1 MKNRP
6 LIVIQLFIISVLFIM
21 LATSC
26 KKNNDDTETV
36 TDVDG
41 NVYNTVTIGTQ
52 VWLKENLKTTK
63 YRNGEAIGT
72 TNPPT
77 LDYSSE
83 STPKYQWAIDG
94 NESNVSVY
102 GRLYTGYVVTDS
114 RGICPTGW
122 HVATRDE
129 WITLIDFVGGEMVA
143 GGILKEKGTSHW
155 NAPNTDAT
163 DKYGFT
169 AVPAGCRDY
178 DGEFTNKKTDAF
190 FWTSSQFESYTNN
203 LWQANM
209 MYNRVD
215 APWSQSGKNW
225 GMSVRCIKD

>member
-1 MKNRP
+1 MKKRP
-6 LIVIQLFIISVLFIM
+6 FIVIRLFIISVLFIS

-26 KKNNDDTETV
+26 KKDNDDTETV
-36 TDVDG
+36 TDIDG

-63 YRNGEAIGT
+63 YRNGDAIGT

-83 STPKYQWAIDG
+83 STPKYQWACDG

-102 GRLYTGYVVTDS
+102 GRLYTGYAVTDS
-114 RGICPTGW
+114 RGLCPTGW

-155 NAPNTDAT
+155 NAPNTDAI

-169 AVPAGCRDY
+169 AVPAGWRDY
-178 DGEFTNKKTDAF
+178 DGEFGDKGKYALW
-190 FWTSSQFESYTNN
+190 WTSSQFESYPNN
-203 LWQANM
+203 LWYVQMKDNSAG
-209 MYNRVD
+209 
-215 APWSQSGKNW
+215 APWSQATKNW
-225 GMSVRCIKD
+225 GSSVRCIKD